1 MLNNMKTLTLIC
13 KAIYLLS
20 AIFTCEGFVDIT
32 LQGSVGVGVKHVD
45 QARDVLCCVRNDDC
59 LKIQFH
65 IWQMW
70 EVKVRSLTLAM
81 MAK

>member
-13 KAIYLLS
+13 ETIDLLS
-20 AIFTCEGFVDIT
+20 TLFTCEGFVDIT

-59 LKIQFH
+59 LNILFH
-65 IWQMW
+65 IWCVWSNCQ
-70 EVKVRSLTLAM
+70 K
-81 MAK
+81 